1 MATETM
7 ATKTMATKTMAT
19 KTMATKTMT
28 TKTMTTMTTTCHASD
43 PCLPCVGIISWTFLE
58 HLVWFSWL
66 RGQQNQIRTLMRPF
80 ISIFNRRKTKC
91 YHWDNQYVISSLCH
105 HPLIFSFDFLS
116 ENMKMRWHDM
126 QYFMTFHDL
135 FLDWSQFSRMRWNWT
150 SSDQTYKDNMWLGF
164 ENKTNDY
171 LGSSPLNIHEK
182 ILQPL

>member
-1 MATETM
+1 MTTKSTTTKTMATE
-7 ATKTMATKTMAT
+7 TMATKTMAT

-43 PCLPCVGIISWTFLE
+43 PCLPCVGIISRTFLE

-66 RGQQNQIRTLMRPF
+66 RGQQNQIRTLMIPF

-116 ENMKMRWHDM
+116 VNMKMRW
-126 QYFMTFHDL
+126 